1 MISLSNS
8 NQLFFFTFVS
18 FFFLS
23 MYDDLHIYFRWHVL
37 DLALTDFIGR
47 FFCFFF
53 LKDSDILFI
62 LALLVPSFA
71 MH

>member
-47 FFCFFF
+47 FLFFF